1 MNKTIAI
8 HSYKGGTGKTTVSA
22 NLAYALAKEGK
33 NVCVLDL
40 DFKAPSLHTIFQIPV
55 NKKDT
60 KCINDVLNKDCE
72 IENVIKDISHQF
84 NTEGK
89 LYVGLSNPQSNA
101 LVHMS
106 AKGKKWQASA
116 LKQLIDCKKHLYEIG
131 IDIIILDT
139 TPGVEYSSINA
150 IATADYTMIVL
161 KPDRTGVEGS
171 TELIR
176 NIYEELKMDGGLII
190 NQCVDDDDDEVDFS
204 EIGLPVLEHIK
215 CNCDIS
221 CKNELAS
228 YTKPDHDFST
238 AIERIATMII
248 DQ

>member
-22 NLAYALAKEGK
+22 NLAYALAKKGK

-40 DFKAPSLHTIFQIPV
+40 DFKAPSLHTIFQLSM
-55 NKKDT
+55 KADT

-72 IENVIKDISHQF
+72 IQDVIKNISNQF
-84 NTEGK
+84 ETEGK
-89 LYVGLSNPQSNA
+89 LYVGLSNPDSNA

-116 LKQLIDCKKHLYEIG
+116 LKQLIECKKDLYQMG
-131 IDIIILDT
+131 MDIIILDT

-161 KPDRTGVEGS
+161 KPDRSGFEGS
-171 TELIR
+171 TELVH

-190 NQCVDDDDDEVDFS
+190 NQCVDDVNHALDVS
-204 EIGLPVLEHIK
+204 KIGLPLLEHIK
-215 CNCDIS
+215 CDCDIS

-228 YTKPDHDFST
+228 YTRPDHDFST
-238 AIERIATMII
+238 AIERIATMMI